1 MRNTSF
7 LSISLQDIEDVV
19 QKGKDEKTTPAQFAV
34 SVRKRT
40 AANTSL
46 IESGS
51 NGMRSAN
58 YNIHQSNNI
67 VNVEALE
74 GTHEKK

>member
-19 QKGKDEKTTPAQFAV
+19 QKGEEEKTTPAQFAV
-34 SVRKRT
+34 SARKRT

-46 IESGS
+46 IESS
-51 NGMRSAN
+51 SKIIRSA
-58 YNIHQSNNI
+58 
-67 VNVEALE
+67 
-74 GTHEKK
+74 K